1 MSTVLDGVHA
11 VVTGGG
17 HGLGAVIARRLADA
31 GARLTLM
38 GRNRD
43 QLTATGAS
51 IADSH
56 ERIALAQCD
65 VTDPASVSAAFAS
78 ARERFGD
85 PLILVNN
92 AGQAMAATFMDT
104 ALDAWQRMIE
114 VNLTGAFLCTQAA
127 LPGMLAART
136 GRIINIAST
145 AGLRG
150 YARVVAYSASKH
162 GVVGLTRAL
171 AQEVVRQGVTVNA
184 VCPSYVEGEMT
195 ERTIAGIAEGR
206 GIGADEAR
214 QKLERT
220 IPLGRLI
227 RPEEVAHTVLWLCSP
242 DAGAI
247 TGQAIAVAG
256 GEVS

>member
-1 MSTVLDGVHA
+1 MTEQLAGVHA

-17 HGLGAVIARRLADA
+17 HGLGAAIARALAGA

-56 ERIALAQCD
+56 DAITLVHCD
-65 VTDPASVSAAFAS
+65 VTDQQSVTVAFSS

-85 PLILVNN
+85 PHILVNN
-92 AGQAMAATFMDT
+92 AGQAAAAAFGETS
-104 ALDAWQRMIE
+104 LELWQRLID
-114 VNLTGAFLCTQAA
+114 VNLTGTFLCTQAA
-127 LPGMLAART
+127 LPGMIAARS

-150 YARVVAYSASKH
+150 YARIAAYCASKH
-162 GVVGLTRAL
+162 GVIGLTRAL
-171 AQEVVRQGVTVNA
+171 AQEVVRQGITVNA
-184 VCPSYVEGEMT
+184 VCPSYVEGDMS
-195 ERTIAGIAEGR
+195 ERTIASIAEGR
-206 GIGADEAR
+206 GIGGAEAR

-242 DAGAI
+242 EASAI
-247 TGQAIAVAG
+247 TGQAVAVAG
-256 GEVS
+256 GEVN

>member
-1 MSTVLDGVHA
+1 
-11 VVTGGG
+11 
-17 HGLGAVIARRLADA
+17 
-31 GARLTLM
+31 M

-43 QLTATGAS
+43 QLTTTGAS

-65 VTDPASVSAAFAS
+65 VTDPASVTAAFTS

-92 AGQAMAATFMDT
+92 AGQAMAATFMET
-104 ALDAWQRMIE
+104 GLDDWQRMID
-114 VNLTGAFLCTQAA
+114 VNLTGAFLCTQAV
-127 LPGMLAART
+127 LPAMLAARS

-195 ERTIAGIAEGR
+195 EHTIAGIAQGR
-206 GIGADEAR
+206 GISTEEAR
-214 QKLERT
+214 HKLERT

-242 DAGAI
+242 EAAAI